1 MTADVASHAELLFL
15 QTSFHIPRIPRNAAV
30 TVAAKGK
37 KYGFGER
44 IEWPDRKVYSETQSN
59 ADISN
64 NVRGPSSASDSVAT
78 IVADTSSPSL
88 VNETS
93 EESPSISVASSD
105 GVIAEDASSDKG
117 FIPVVQSSSILHTE
131 AESNAFR
138 DSDERQ
144 QSSVIEEVADQP
156 SSMLSEAISASE
168 PTVLSEVMLK
178 AKILEERRQRQ
189 QRAQELSQLQ
199 IQLAQSM
206 ARKVAVENTI
216 VDEIQNL
223 RDRLAIELNSEKSRL
238 SELEAL
244 YASFRDVLLTKR
256 ALLSSEETV
265 LQQMREVR
273 NKIQEAAIVLTLDA
287 AIEKKASLIAIEES
301 IVKDFEAQTQVS

>member
-1 MTADVASHAELLFL
+1 MLLITQNCCFL
-15 QTSFHIPRIPRNAAV
+15 QTSFHIPRIPRHAAV
-30 TVAAKGK
+30 TIAAKGK

-44 IEWPDRKVYSETQSN
+44 IEWPDRKVDSETQSN
-59 ADISN
+59 AEISN
-64 NVRGPSSASDSVAT
+64 SIGGPSSASDSVAT

-88 VNETS
+88 LNETS
-93 EESPSISVASSD
+93 KESPSISVASSD
-105 GVIAEDASSDKG
+105 GVIAEDAPSDKG
-117 FIPVVQSSSILHTE
+117 FIPVASSSSILHTE

-138 DSDERQ
+138 DSDEHQ
-144 QSSVIEEVADQP
+144 QSSVIEEIADQP
-156 SSMLSEAISASE
+156 SSMLSEAIPASE
-168 PTVLSEVMLK
+168 PNVLSEVMLK

-199 IQLAQSM
+199 LQLAQSM